1 MNAQEVLSRTWM
13 HMPHM
18 YLHMYL
24 YMPRT
29 HTHIHTHMHTHI
41 HTPASEQTLCH
52 FNFTYVCMYMCI
64 YKYVCIHVY
73 VYMGEGSLVMSALA
87 RIKVCL
93 GGIIHNK

>member
-1 MNAQEVLSRTWM
+1 MDAHAAHVFAHVFIHAAHT
-13 HMPHM
+13 
-18 YLHMYL
+18 Y
-24 YMPRT
+24 T
-29 HTHIHTHMHTHI
+29 HT